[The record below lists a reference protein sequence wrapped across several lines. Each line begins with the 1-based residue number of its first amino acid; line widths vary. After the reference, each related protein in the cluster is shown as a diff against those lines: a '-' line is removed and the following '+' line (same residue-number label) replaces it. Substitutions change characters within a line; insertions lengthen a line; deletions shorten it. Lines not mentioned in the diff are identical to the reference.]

1 MSKGIEMTVYY
12 GGLIPSQ
19 VFDEYEYQSFLK
31 FASAYELEND
41 IVTQETLNKMGHRLS
56 TENQNRITMN
66 AWNTLLKY
74 Y

>member
-1 MSKGIEMTVYY
+1 MTVYY
-12 GGLIPSQ
+12 RGLIPSQ